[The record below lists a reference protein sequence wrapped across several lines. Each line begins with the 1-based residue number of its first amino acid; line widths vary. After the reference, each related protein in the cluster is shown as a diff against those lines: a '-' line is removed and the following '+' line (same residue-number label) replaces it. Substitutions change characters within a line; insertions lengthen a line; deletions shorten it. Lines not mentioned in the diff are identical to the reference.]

1 MGFLWAIISW
11 IIIGGLIGLIARAIM
26 PGKQGMGFMM
36 TVILGV
42 VGAIV
47 GGFIGGLLGG
57 DGVSGIMNNPWSLG
71 TILLAVIGALI
82 VMVIYGFVAR
92 KANK

>member
-1 MGFLWAIISW
+1 MGLLWSIISW
-11 IIIGGLIGLIARAIM
+11 IIIGGLIGLIARAVM
-26 PGKQGMGFMM
+26 PGKQGMGFTT

-57 DGVSGIMNNPWSLG
+57 DGISGIMSNPWSLG

>member
-1 MGFLWAIISW
+1 MLWAIISW
-11 IIIGGLIGLIARAIM
+11 IIIGGLIGLIARAVM

-82 VMVIYGFVAR
+82 VMVIYGFLAR
-92 KANK
+92 KAND

>member
-1 MGFLWAIISW
+1 MLWAIISW
-11 IIIGGLIGLIARAIM
+11 IIIGGLIGLIARAVM
-26 PGKQGMGFMM
+26 PGKQAMGFVM

-82 VMVIYGFVAR
+82 VMAIYGFLAR
-92 KANK
+92 KAND

>member
-1 MGFLWAIISW
+1 MGLLWAIISW
-11 IIIGGLIGLIARAIM
+11 IIIGGLIGLIARAVM

-82 VMVIYGFVAR
+82 VMVIYGFLAR
-92 KANK
+92 KAND

>member
-1 MGFLWAIISW
+1 MGLLWSIISW
-11 IIIGGLIGLIARAIM
+11 IIIGGLIGLIVRAVM

-42 VGAIV
+42 AGAIV

-82 VMVIYGFVAR
+82 VMVIYGFLAR
-92 KANK
+92 KAND